1 VVAVV
6 DLVGSVGL
14 VGVTVVEGGGA
25 TAGII

>member
-25 TAGII
+25 TA